1 MPTVTDTSTGYKAEV
16 EPPTGKTAKEL
27 VDALPGGA
35 AGVLK
40 DGLNAADATIKVT
53 EVGICV
59 EPSDG
64 SACPAGGGGDDPCFS
79 REAEACRIVD
89 TSVAPF
95 AAFRACFDETAPSV
109 AERVKMT
116 ALTGGDYIL
125 SAGKDQ
131 AYKFTRV
138 IVNQHR
144 EANFKSALLE
154 INHANGELSLTPDHV
169 LEVDG
174 EFVPARLAAAGSKL
188 GESEVSVVTA
198 TAGEVIRIPM
208 PVLTEETRKGYIKQA
223 RGEAESARVSVR
235 NARRDGLGMLKELL
249 KEKEISEDEERR
261 GQDVIQKL
269 TDDFVA
275 KVESALSEK
284 ETDLMAI

>member
-1 MPTVTDTSTGYKAEV
+1 MIDDIKQETEERMGKALEALSHNFNKIRTGRAHPSLLDSIRIEYYGAETPLNQLANVNIEDARTLSVVAFDKAITPDIERAIM
-16 EPPTGKTAKEL
+16 KSDL
-27 VDALPGGA
+27 
-35 AGVLK
+35 
-40 DGLNAADATIKVT
+40 GLN
-53 EVGICV
+53 
-59 EPSDG
+59 P
-64 SACPAGGGGDDPCFS
+64 
-79 REAEACRIVD
+79 
-89 TSVAPF
+89 
-95 AAFRACFDETAPSV
+95 
-109 AERVKMT
+109 
-116 ALTGGDYIL
+116 
-125 SAGKDQ
+125 
-131 AYKFTRV
+131 
-138 IVNQHR
+138 
-144 EANFKSALLE
+144 
-154 INHANGELSLTPDHV
+154 
-169 LEVDG
+169 
-174 EFVPARLAAAGSKL
+174 
-188 GESEVSVVTA
+188 A